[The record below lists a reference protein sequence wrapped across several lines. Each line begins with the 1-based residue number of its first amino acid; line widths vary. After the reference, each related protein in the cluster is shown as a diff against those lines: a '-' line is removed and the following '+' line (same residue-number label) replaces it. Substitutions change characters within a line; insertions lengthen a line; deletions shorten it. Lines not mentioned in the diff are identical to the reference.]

1 MKQYNYKGEVISE
14 SIIQQDVITL
24 SDISHVYNGDEFTAD
39 DIIAGYY
46 LNGQTG
52 SPTAKSGESMTP
64 LIPCTSSSMIVGR
77 HIIVCFYDDR
87 KKFISG
93 VVGDGSS
100 EQTITTPSGA
110 AFLRVSSKG
119 LGSNTNL
126 LAKVGTN
133 YNTYIT
139 LKSNAYVTAWH
150 YVDPETG
157 VEWDDVIDRADV
169 TKTLTDADR
178 LNASFDLYD
187 MILKPDVMYPYII
200 GAEYTCIPY
209 SYATTPAYNF
219 WTYNAAGEVIISED
233 SSRPDLGRLIVSP
246 RNMLVA
252 VDSTHIRVDSYIS
265 DTGLNSRHPK
275 GSSVLEFDEAICFIK
290 SSTYMGVNKV
300 YKTTPDNLT
309 RYHLAT
315 SGIVEGLHEQGKEYL
330 TQSLIRDF
338 VSDAD
343 ELARRIKAEIIWQT
357 NAMRHAIR
365 LCTFNVGRN
374 AKRNWKEIKEL
385 MQVYGVNIA
394 GFQEVTNPLT
404 DDDKGTFADYFYGWQ
419 FKNISD
425 NGDINPINE
434 RMLATTEGYTID
446 STEETFLGLFTDYR
460 YVAKSVVSL
469 PRYMDKR
476 GSENLKMSVYNF
488 QFEVSGS
495 YAQNNAADVLNLVA
509 SDENPFVILMGDT
522 NDFSNDK
529 LVWKMFED
537 AGYTPIVGKGTSTTT
552 AEGPF
557 EVIDNF
563 FVNSRIK
570 PLGYDTIN
578 SAKYPFEYNGSM
590 LPLSDHDPVF
600 ADVCLDYSD
609 IHCITATLEN
619 ASITI
624 SNGRTWMSDDETV
637 TVTLTVD
644 NGYSLAI
651 SSNDFIIRDAGA
663 KIQSE
668 VYSGDT
674 TGGTI
679 TLVGSQLRGDV
690 NIYAKAKVIS

>member
-14 SIIQQDVITL
+14 SIIQQDVVSLEDTTYILNGNAFIT
-24 SDISHVYNGDEFTAD
+24 SDIIS
-39 DIIAGYY
+39 GYY
-46 LNGQTG
+46 LDGQTG
-52 SPTAKSGESMTP
+52 SPIAKSGESMTP
-64 LIPCTSSSMIVGR
+64 FIPCTASDIVIGR
-77 HIIVCFYDDR
+77 QVVVCFYNDA
-87 KKFISG
+87 KIFISSIIG
-93 VVGDGSS
+93 NGSS
-100 EQTITTPSGA
+100 DQTTVTPENA
-110 AFLRVSSKG
+110 AFMRISSKG
-119 LGSNTNL
+119 LGTNTDL
-126 LAKVGTN
+126 LK
-133 YNTYIT
+133 T
-139 LKSNAYVTAWH
+139 LSGNIHPHIAVRVNAYVADWH
-150 YVDPETG
+150 YVNPEIG
-157 VEWDDVIDRADV
+157 VAWDDVVD
-169 TKTLTDADR
+169 KTATTNILTGADR

-187 MILKPDVMYPYII
+187 MILTPNVMYPYII

-209 SYATTPAYNF
+209 SYETLPKYKL

-233 SSRPDLGRLIVSP
+233 SPRPDLDRLDVAP

-252 VDSTHIRVDSYIS
+252 VDSTHIRS
-265 DTGLNSRHPK
+265 DTYLSDTELNSRHNH

-290 SSTYMGVNKV
+290 SDTYMGVNKV

-309 RYHLAT
+309 RYHIAT
-315 SGIVEGLHEQGKEYL
+315 SDIAEGLHEQGKEYL

-365 LCTFNVGRN
+365 LCTFNIGRN
-374 AKRNWKEIKEL
+374 EKRNWKEIKEL

-404 DDDKGTFADYFYGWQ
+404 VDDKGTFADYFYGWQ

-425 NGDINPINE
+425 NGDIRPINE
-434 RMLATTEGYTID
+434 RMLATTEGYAID
-446 STEETFLGLFTDYR
+446 STEETFLGLFSDYR

-495 YAQNNAADVLNLVA
+495 YAQNNAADVLTLLEN
-509 SDENPFVILMGDT
+509 DENPFIILMGDT

-578 SAKYPFEYNGSM
+578 SAEYPFEYNNSM
-590 LPLSDHDPVF
+590 HPLSDHNPVF
-600 ADVCLDYSD
+600 ADVQLDYSD

-619 ASITI
+619 ATITI
-624 SNGRTWMSDDETV
+624 SNGRTWMSDGETV

-644 NGYSLAI
+644 NGYSLAT

-663 KIQSE
+663 KIKSE

>member
-1 MKQYNYKGEVISE
+1 MKKYNYKGEVVSE
-14 SIIQQDVITL
+14 SIIQQDVVTL
-24 SDISHVYNGDEFTAD
+24 DNTTYLLNGNAFTVSDVIS
-39 DIIAGYY
+39 GYY
-46 LNGQTG
+46 LDGQTG
-52 SPTAKSGESMTP
+52 SPVVKSGESMTP
-64 LIPCTSSSMIVGR
+64 FIPCTSSSMIIGR
-77 HIIVCFYDDR
+77 HLIVCFYDDA
-87 KKFISG
+87 KNFISSIIG
-93 VVGDGSS
+93 NGSS
-100 EQTITTPSGA
+100 EQTTVTPENA
-110 AFLRVSSKG
+110 AFLRISSKG
-119 LGSNTNL
+119 LGTNTDL
-126 LAKVGTN
+126 LK
-133 YNTYIT
+133 T
-139 LKSNAYVTAWH
+139 LSGNIHQHIAVYVAAYVTDWH
-150 YVDPETG
+150 YVNPEIG
-157 VEWDDVIDRADV
+157 VAWDDVVD
-169 TKTLTDADR
+169 KTATTNILTGADR

-187 MILKPDVMYPYII
+187 MILTPNVMYPYII
-200 GAEYTCIPY
+200 GAEYTCVPY
-209 SYATTPAYNF
+209 SYTTTPTYDI
-219 WTYNAAGEVIISED
+219 WTYNAAGESIVSED
-233 SSRPDLGRLIVSP
+233 SSRPNLGKLIMQP
-246 RNMLVA
+246 RAMLTA
-252 VDSTHIRVDSYIS
+252 VDSTHIKS
-265 DTGLNSRHPK
+265 DTYLSDTELNSRHPK
-275 GSSVLEFDEAICFIK
+275 SSSILEFDEAICFIK

-309 RYHLAT
+309 RYHLTT
-315 SGIVEGLHEQGKEYL
+315 SGIAEGLHEQGKEHL
-330 TQSLIRDF
+330 TQSLISGF
-338 VSDAD
+338 VSDTD

-365 LCTFNVGRN
+365 LCTFNIGRN
-374 AKRNWKEIKEL
+374 EKRNWYKIKEV
-385 MQVYGVNIA
+385 MEEYGVNIV
-394 GFQEVTNPLT
+394 GMQEVTNPLVGEG
-404 DDDKGTFADYFYGWQ
+404 DDLFANYFYGWQ

-425 NGDINPINE
+425 NGDIRPINE

-446 STEETFLGLFTDYR
+446 STEEKFLGLFTDYR

-469 PRYMDKR
+469 PKYMDKR
-476 GSENLKMSVYNF
+476 GSENLKMSIYNF
-488 QFEVSGS
+488 QFEVSGN
-495 YAQNNAADVLNLVA
+495 YAQTNAADVLTLLEN
-509 SDENPFVILMGDT
+509 DENPFIILMGDT

-570 PLGYDTIN
+570 PLGYDTFN
-578 SAKYPFEYNGSM
+578 SAEHPFEYNGNM
-590 LPLSDHDPVF
+590 VALSDHNPVF
-600 ADVCLDYSD
+600 ADIQLDYSD

-624 SNGRTWMSDDETV
+624 SNGRTWISDDETV